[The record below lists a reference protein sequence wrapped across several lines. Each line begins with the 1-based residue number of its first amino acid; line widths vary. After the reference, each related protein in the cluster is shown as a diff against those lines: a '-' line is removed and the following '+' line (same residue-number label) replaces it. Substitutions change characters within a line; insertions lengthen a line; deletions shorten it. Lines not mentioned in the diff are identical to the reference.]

1 MFDITQAQI
10 DKAKLGTICAVGGA
24 VAVMIAG
31 SFWPGWSTEKTVQK
45 RLAERDKATLVRVL
59 APVCAEKFR
68 AQPNLAVKVAELKG
82 VSSWQRD
89 GYLVKGNYVVKSGL
103 ASTDSDIGTAC
114 ANMLDDLTK

>member
-68 AQPNLAVKVAELKG
+68 TQPNLAGKVAELKG
-82 VSSWQRD
+82 ISTWQRD
-89 GYLVKGNYVVKSGL
+89 GYLVNGNYVVKSGL

>member
-45 RLAERDKATLVRVL
+45 RLAERDKAT
-59 APVCAEKFR
+59 EKFR
-68 AQPNLAVKVAELKG
+68 TQPNLAVKVAELKG
-82 VSSWQRD
+82 ISTWQRD
-89 GYLVKGNYVVKSGL
+89 GYLVNGNYVVKSGL

>member
-1 MFDITQAQI
+1 MFEVSQATM
-10 DKAKLGTICAVGGA
+10 DKAKLGSICAIAGA
-24 VAVMIAG
+24 IAITIAG
-31 SFWPGWSTEKTVQK
+31 SFWPGWSTEKTIQK
-45 RLAERDKATLVRVL
+45 RVAEREKATLVRVL

-82 VSSWQRD
+82 VSTWQRD